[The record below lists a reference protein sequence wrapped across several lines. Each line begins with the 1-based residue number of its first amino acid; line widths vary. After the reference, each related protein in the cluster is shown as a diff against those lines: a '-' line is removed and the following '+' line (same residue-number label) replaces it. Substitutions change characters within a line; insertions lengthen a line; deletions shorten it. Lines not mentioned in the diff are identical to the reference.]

1 MTIIADT
8 PTATRHGWAARDD
21 RPEDFPGVQHVWKR
35 RRLSAGLKQATV
47 IRRMTELATQQ
58 GVSIAAPAS
67 LKTMLSKWENGTK
80 MSPLYEGLLC
90 SIYGVRRA
98 EHVSHRPARYCNS
111 AIYDRLLPART
122 GGRGAVRLTQPGLR

>member
-1 MTIIADT
+1 MTVTAEV
-8 PTATRHGWAARDD
+8 PTAARYGWAARDD

-47 IRRMTELATQQ
+47 IRRLTELATRQ

-80 MSPLYEGLLC
+80 MSPLYEELLC
-90 SIYGVRRA
+90 LVYGIRRT
-98 EHVSHRPARYCNS
+98 EHTNYRPARYCNS
-111 AIYDRLLPART
+111 AIYDRLLPARNS
-122 GGRGAVRLTQPGLR
+122 GVGAVRLTQPGLR